1 MSKLL
6 FWLAFYFL
14 FHSIF
19 SRQSSHFT
27 KTTSFLSFP
36 LHRSSNSSS
45 STPLEN
51 IENIEYLATVAFG
64 SQAKSFSLLIDT
76 GSADIYIP
84 SSSNEFCLDFNKELS
99 QYSDQIFPLYD
110 CGSSETCVETN
121 QTIVLAY
128 DDGVVVTR
136 VVWDEVAIGS
146 DLKVNN
152 QSFLLAEN
160 MEGNFDCAGIWGL
173 GYPNLA
179 QNQNPGIIANLL
191 KAGEIDHYMFGLFLT
206 SNSSDGSKLI
216 IGGVDDSLIRD
227 PDDIA
232 YFPFIEDISYSISL
246 NSFILDGTF
255 ELDMG
260 IVTTALPDSGNSEI
274 TFPSKVIDQIKDYL
288 NNQKNMSCSFVI
300 EEGAE
305 DYSML
310 VCEVNLYS
318 GKFPNISIGF
328 NGTFIELEPEDYIE
342 DCLIFDNLTSLCET
356 NLERSLIDYEII
368 LGDAFLQ
375 SFYSI
380 FDLENNRL
388 GLTRNT
394 INNTIKIIP
403 ISNLDFPFLLET
415 STSKT
420 TANSIITKEF
430 DWKAVATVSGLLGLL
445 PIVAFTS
452 YFMRRNKKIN
462 EGQSHMILGVAFI
475 TIIIALNLVVTLI

>member
-6 FWLAFYFL
+6 FLLAFYFI
-14 FHSIF
+14 FPIIF

-27 KTTSFLSFP
+27 KNTSFLSFE
-36 LHRSSNSSS
+36 LIRSTNSST
-45 STPLEN
+45 STSLQN

-64 SQAKSFSLLIDT
+64 SQAQSFSLLIDT

-84 SSSNEFCLDFNKELS
+84 SASNEFCLELNQELS
-99 QYSDQIFPLYD
+99 EFSVSTYPLYD

-121 QTIVLAY
+121 QTIVLSY

-152 QSFLLAEN
+152 QSFLLAES

-179 QNQNPGIIANLL
+179 QNRNPGIIANLL
-191 KAGEIDHYMFGLFLT
+191 EAGEIEHYMFGLFLT
-206 SNSSDGSKLI
+206 SNESDGSRLI
-216 IGGVDDSLIRD
+216 IGGVDDSLIKD
-227 PDDIA
+227 PDDIG
-232 YFPFIEDISYSISL
+232 YFPFIEDISYSISI
-246 NSFILDGTF
+246 NSFFLDGTF

-260 IVTTALPDSGNSEI
+260 SVTTALPDSGNSEI
-274 TFPSKVIDQIKDYL
+274 TFPSQVIDQIKDYL
-288 NNQKNMSCSFVI
+288 NNQKNMSCSFIV

-305 DYSML
+305 DYAML
-310 VCEVNLYS
+310 VCEVSLYS

-328 NGTFIELEPEDYIE
+328 NGTVIELEPEDYIE
-342 DCLIFDNLTSLCET
+342 DCLMFDNLTCLCET
-356 NLERSLIDYEII
+356 NLESSLIDSEIL

-403 ISNLDFPFLLET
+403 ISSLDISFPNILET
-415 STSKT
+415 STSNIVI
-420 TANSIITKEF
+420 AREF

-452 YFMRRNKKIN
+452 YFMRRNKRIN
-462 EGQSHMILGVAFI
+462 EGQSQMILGVAFI
-475 TIIIALNLVVTLI
+475 AIIIAVNLVVTLI